1 MIVNVETGE
10 IQNIPFTDNEIA
22 AYEAAQIIVAPAP
35 E

>member
-10 IQNIPFTDNEIA
+10 IQNIPFTDEEIA
-22 AYEAAQIIVAPAP
+22 AHEAAQVIDEAAP